1 MLHYGRALC
10 HCPTSLPGVTPL
22 TYQQQGAVVEEGVG
36 GGGGERGAAIPVSVC
51 DVCVCVFL
59 HCQ

>member
-36 GGGGERGAAIPVSVC
+36 GGGVREE
-51 DVCVCVFL
+51 L
-59 HCQ
+59 QYL